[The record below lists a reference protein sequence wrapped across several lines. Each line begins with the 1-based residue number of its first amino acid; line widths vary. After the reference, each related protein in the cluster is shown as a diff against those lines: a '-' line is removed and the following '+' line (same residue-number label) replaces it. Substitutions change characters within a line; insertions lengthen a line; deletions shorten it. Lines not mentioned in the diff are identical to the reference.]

1 MTNFRQQRR
10 SPLQEEILDRAEALL
25 ANASL
30 EDLLAFITPE
40 RLSEGAEFSP
50 AAVRYNF
57 RAGGRRFSRA
67 ELADALLE
75 RLVQANQ
82 AAAKVATDGYRYAS
96 RAVHTFADADK
107 VIEGILADVEQ
118 YYGESLEQDPAA
130 AARERLYL
138 LALLTAERQ
147 AESAAALSASD
158 ERIIDE
164 YAKIYDLYLEK
175 TGRRLVADL
184 SSRDLAHLI
193 SCMLTGATFVGR
205 YSPEPQMETVA
216 RAVVRIF
223 WSFTYDAATQT
234 QPTYENEIDS

>member
-1 MTNFRQQRR
+1 MTKIRKPR

-25 ANASL
+25 AEADL

-40 RLSEGAEFSP
+40 RLSEKAKFSP

-57 RAGGRRFSRA
+57 RTGGRRFSRA

-75 RLVQANQ
+75 RFVHAYGE
-82 AAAKVATDGYRYAS
+82 AAKVAAGGYRFAS
-96 RAVHTFADADK
+96 KAVSTFADADK

-147 AESAAALSASD
+147 TKSAAALRASD
-158 ERIIDE
+158 DQIIGE
-164 YAKIYDLYLEK
+164 YAEIYDLYLEK
-175 TGRRLVADL
+175 TDRRLAAGLTSV
-184 SSRDLAHLI
+184 DLAHLV
-193 SCMLTGATFVGR
+193 SCMLVGATLIGR
-205 YSPEPQMETVA
+205 YSPEPQMESVA

-223 WSFTYDAATQT
+223 WSFTYDATTQS
-234 QPTYENEIDS
+234 QPTYESEIGD